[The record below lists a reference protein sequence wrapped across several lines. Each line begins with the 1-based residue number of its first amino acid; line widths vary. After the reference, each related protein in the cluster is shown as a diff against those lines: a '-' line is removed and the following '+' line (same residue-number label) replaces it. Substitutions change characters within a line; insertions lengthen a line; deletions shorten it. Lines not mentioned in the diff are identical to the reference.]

1 MNKEE
6 PKVLTRMR
14 LSCCWGDN
22 LSEKELNEVV
32 DYINS
37 LQQENKELK
46 ENRDKAIEIL
56 ERIIILD
63 LDNDQKACDIL
74 NKRDKELLQT
84 LKGDYNE

>member
-22 LSEKELNEVV
+22 LNEKELNEVV

-46 ENRDKAIEIL
+46 ERMLWAKNDL
-56 ERIIILD
+56 EKTMSIISSRTIRID
-63 LDNDQKACDIL
+63 
-74 NKRDKELLQT
+74 ELLQRLEYT
-84 LKGDYNE
+84 DNILKGDE

>member
-1 MNKEE
+1 MNKKE

-46 ENRDKAIEIL
+46 ENRDKEIEIL

-63 LDNDQKACDIL
+63 LDDDQKACDIL

>member
-22 LSEKELNEVV
+22 LSKKELNELV

-37 LQQENKELK
+37 LQRENKGLK

-63 LDNDQKACDIL
+63 LDNEQKVCDIL

-84 LKGDYNE
+84 LKGDSNE

>member
-37 LQQENKELK
+37 LQRENKKLK

-63 LDNDQKACDIL
+63 LDNEQKACDIL

-84 LKGDYNE
+84 LKGDNNE

>member
-37 LQQENKELK
+37 LQRENKGLK

-63 LDNDQKACDIL
+63 LDNEQKACDIL